1 MLSRSRA
8 ALLFLACVLAF
19 LATLF
24 PSTRAH
30 QIEAPEVPAA
40 AQGPPRL
47 AVLIVF
53 DQMRG
58 DYLKRWQK
66 LYGTGGFRRLCTEGA
81 WFTNCHYPYANTVT
95 AAGHASIATGCSPAE
110 HGIVGNDWYDRRTG
124 EKVNCVADGRYERVP
139 YLPARSGLPLMP
151 GEELERT
158 NISPERLLAPTIGDA
173 LKAATHGAGRV
184 VSLSLK
190 ERSAVLPA
198 GRHPDA
204 CYWFDS
210 GSGLFVTST
219 YYRERLHPWLVDFN
233 RSRLADRW
241 FGLSW
246 RRLRPDLNYA
256 LYSGPDDVPTE
267 GLGIGQGRTFPHS
280 LTVGKPRYYQALTNS
295 PFGNDLLLEL
305 ARQAIDG
312 EGLGNG

>member
-24 PSTRAH
+24 PSSPAR
-30 QIEAPEVPAA
+30 QIQAPELPAA
-40 AQGPPRL
+40 APGPPRL

-58 DYLKRWQK
+58 DYLKRWQS

-124 EKVNCVADGRYERVP
+124 EKVNCVASGRYERVP
-139 YLPARSGLPLMP
+139 YLPSRSGPSMM
-151 GEELERT
+151 GMEEEPQRT

-173 LKAATHGAGRV
+173 LKAATHGAGRG
-184 VSLSLK
+184 VSLSL
-190 ERSAVLPA
+190 E
-198 GRHPDA
+198 
-204 CYWFDS
+204 
-210 GSGLFVTST
+210 
-219 YYRERLHPWLVDFN
+219 
-233 RSRLADRW
+233 
-241 FGLSW
+241 
-246 RRLRPDLNYA
+246 
-256 LYSGPDDVPTE
+256 
-267 GLGIGQGRTFPHS
+267 
-280 LTVGKPRYYQALTNS
+280 
-295 PFGNDLLLEL
+295 
-305 ARQAIDG
+305 
-312 EGLGNG
+312 